1 VLEGRPPGPELATVL
16 ARQVAA
22 FGLTGLS
29 EETLARAQLAEPVIR
44 EFGSET
50 DLAVLLQMR
59 GQARVDTG
67 HVVEGIADA
76 REGLRIAIESAPAQ
90 FAVAAHVNVGDH
102 LWFTEG
108 PAVGER
114 LYEAGIEL
122 SVRRGAT
129 RPGDW
134 ARMQTQWTRYD
145 LGDWDAVLEIGEG
158 VLRGD
163 PEGRDALTDQLS
175 VLAEIYR
182 RDVQMHRGVESPEDA
197 GDVVEAT
204 LLPRARMIA
213 DGQVVVPVFR
223 VAALQRI
230 GRGDAEGA
238 RALVEEADELLR
250 DRPGFRSWL
259 LDWASRICL
268 PIGDAELL
276 RSLIDRGIEHMTRD
290 ANSLASARAALAEAE
305 GDRAGALE
313 RYEDAA
319 RRWGAF
325 PSVLEHGLALAG
337 AGRSLLELGR
347 PLEVADRLREARER
361 FASLSAQPLVAE
373 MDELLAGATAKS
385 S

>member
-1 VLEGRPPGPELATVL
+1 
-16 ARQVAA
+16 
-22 FGLTGLS
+22 
-29 EETLARAQLAEPVIR
+29 
-44 EFGSET
+44 
-50 DLAVLLQMR
+50 
-59 GQARVDTG
+59 
-67 HVVEGIADA
+67 
-76 REGLRIAIESAPAQ
+76 
-90 FAVAAHVNVGDH
+90 
-102 LWFTEG
+102 
-108 PAVGER
+108 
-114 LYEAGIEL
+114 
-122 SVRRGAT
+122 
-129 RPGDW
+129 
-134 ARMQTQWTRYD
+134 
-145 LGDWDAVLEIGEG
+145 
-158 VLRGD
+158 
-163 PEGRDALTDQLS
+163 
-175 VLAEIYR
+175 
-182 RDVQMHRGVESPEDA
+182 
-197 GDVVEAT
+197 
-204 LLPRARMIA
+204 MIA

-373 MDELLAGATAKS
+373 MDELLADATAKS